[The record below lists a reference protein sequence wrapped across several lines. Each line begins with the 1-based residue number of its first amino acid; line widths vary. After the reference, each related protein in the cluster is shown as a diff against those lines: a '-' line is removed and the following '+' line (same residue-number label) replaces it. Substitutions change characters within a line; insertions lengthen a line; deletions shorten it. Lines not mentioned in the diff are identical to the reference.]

1 MERNFGDLK
10 LRTYFLSLDGEPD
23 GQGEDFFVKKGRQYS
38 FANDRAFVRVF
49 RYGADYE
56 TQNTDYRR

>member
-1 MERNFGDLK
+1 MERDCGDLK
-10 LRTYFLSLDGEPD
+10 LRTYFMSLDSEPD

-38 FANDRAFVRVF
+38 FADDRAFVRVF

-56 TQNTDYRR
+56 TQNTDY

>member
-1 MERNFGDLK
+1 MERNCGDLK
-10 LRTYFLSLDGEPD
+10 LRTYFLSLDSEPD

-38 FANDRAFVRVF
+38 FADDRAFARVF

-56 TQNTDYRR
+56 T